1 MRVRI
6 LSGHLSGQVLDLPQA
21 EAEVN
26 LATGFAERAP
36 DEVPV
41 VDVPAIARPYPPA
54 VDDAPSAPRARPRK
68 G

>member
-1 MRVRI
+1 MLIRI
-6 LSGHLSGQVLDLPQA
+6 LSGHLSGQVVDLPQA

-41 VDVPAIARPYPPA
+41 VDVPVTALVPPA
-54 VDDAPSAPRARPRK
+54 VDDAPSAPRARTRK

>member
-6 LSGHLSGQVLDLPQA
+6 LSGHLSGQVVDLPQA

-41 VDVPAIARPYPPA
+41 VDVPAIAPVPPA